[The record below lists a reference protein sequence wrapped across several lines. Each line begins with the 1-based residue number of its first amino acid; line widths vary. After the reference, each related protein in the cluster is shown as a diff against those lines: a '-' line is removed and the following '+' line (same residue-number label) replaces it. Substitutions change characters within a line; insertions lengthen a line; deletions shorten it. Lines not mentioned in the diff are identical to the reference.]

1 MRLVSI
7 LRLAGRVLAVSA
19 LACACKPKQ
28 QAPNGAPSASS
39 AKVSAPPP
47 GVDAALLSK
56 LNEISKG
63 CKVDVSEG
71 SVNCPEG
78 EHRTLVSEF
87 ISNTRSRPAAV
98 ATLSYALRDETPG
111 MRAVAA
117 NVLYSAF
124 RSPWGPDLHRGAV
137 SDADAAALLAATMA
151 LPKTQARQAIPA
163 AVHAAMLSNQAS
175 ALYAALDKANESQ
188 LRVIASRYLMT
199 HGRLE
204 AFPKVQELS
213 RDSNAAVVLAALESP
228 ENMYNWTTAE
238 QETICPWARE
248 LLNDSRPPVAAKAMG
263 LLGNCSGS
271 FVDKLLESGEAALKA
286 GDFSTPQLAAFRD
299 LCSPARRGQP
309 NGPSEAQCQR
319 SRKLLEK
326 VVDSKTLP
334 EQVRSNALI
343 SLAYQWA
350 DEETLKFA
358 QSQSKSSNRSLAEH
372 AQRTVERLTQ
382 RLHPPKVTTVGAA
395 STSPKPAGAPVRAPV
410 GAAAPAL
417 PKAEAPTSPPAP
429 PTPPE

>member
-7 LRLAGRVLAVSA
+7 LKQTGQVLTVFA
-19 LACACKPKQ
+19 LANACKPKQ
-28 QAPNGAPSASS
+28 HASNSAPSASTK
-39 AKVSAPPP
+39 ATPALPP
-47 GVDAALLSK
+47 GVDAALLGK

-71 SVNCPEG
+71 SVNCPQG
-78 EHRTLVSEF
+78 EHRTLISEF
-87 ISNTRSRPAAV
+87 IANTRSRTGAV
-98 ATLSYALRDETPG
+98 ATLAYALHDETLLN
-111 MRAVAA
+111 RAVAA

-137 SDADAAALLAATMA
+137 TDADASALLTATLA

-175 ALYAALDKANESQ
+175 ALYTALDKSNESQ

-199 HGRLE
+199 HGRLDS
-204 AFPKVQELS
+204 FPKVQELS
-213 RDSNAAVVLAALESP
+213 RDPNSAVALAALESP
-228 ENMYNWTTAE
+228 ENMFNWTAAE
-238 QETICPWARE
+238 QEAICPWAQG
-248 LLNDSRPPVAAKAMG
+248 LLSDNRPPVAAKALA
-263 LLGNCSGS
+263 LLGNCSGA
-271 FVDKLLESGEAALKA
+271 FVDKLLEGGEASLKSA
-286 GDFSTPQLAAFRD
+286 DFSTPQLAAFRD
-299 LCSPARRGQP
+299 LCAPSRRAQP

-326 VVDSKTLP
+326 VVDSKALS
-334 EQVRSNALI
+334 EQVRGSALI

-358 QSQSKSSNRSLAEH
+358 QSETKSSNKSLAEH

-382 RLHPPKVTTVGAA
+382 RLHPPKAA
-395 STSPKPAGAPVRAPV
+395 TNSPKPAIAPVRAAGAAVAPRAVPTPV
-410 GAAAPAL
+410 APTAAPAL
-417 PKAEAPTSPPAP
+417 P
-429 PTPPE
+429 TPQK